1 MWPSAAR
8 ARRALWG
15 GADPRPGVSGSQP
28 PGYEGLRAEVPL
40 PARQAVLEAL
50 PQQKEGVCLRP
61 ASSSVLGLA
70 FLFRASRPPRP
81 PDGLLVAGPRAAPR
95 RSWVAAL
102 RGRWALGSAAP
113 ILSHARAQSG
123 RHTAEAGPSAAH
135 RHGSEENSRGA
146 APGARP
152 ARSPAGPVCLRQPS
166 ARVPLSRRRSR
177 GRRRVKTRVRVTETA
192 GESWAAS
199 AWAARPLPSSL
210 IHLLPPLLL
219 TRGPQRESASP
230 PEPWCLCPDG
240 KLGGVSTHSRVVS
253 RTPGPS
259 AARPGGAAAGTTRC
273 WREGRRGL
281 RGVAGRARRGPAG
294 RGRWEVSE
302 STGFFLSYGAR
313 KSWAESRNFL
323 CLHFW
328 EIRAQPASRFLRA
341 EGWIENSAPRE
352 GSACKPRRGEGVCLR
367 PGLLHRRLCP
377 WS

>member
-1 MWPSAAR
+1 MWPSVAR

-28 PGYEGLRAEVPL
+28 PGYEGLRAEGPL

-61 ASSSVLGLA
+61 ASSSALRFSSEQVALHALRTGGLSQGLG
-70 FLFRASRPPRP
+70 RP
-81 PDGLLVAGPRAAPR
+81 PDGAGSRPREGGGHRGPLLQSFLTPCTERQTHGRSRSLRRSPSWVRGELAGSGPRCAPR
-95 RSWVAAL
+95 
-102 RGRWALGSAAP
+102 P
-113 ILSHARAQSG
+113 LSSRACVF
-123 RHTAEAGPSAAH
+123 PW
-135 RHGSEENSRGA
+135 
-146 APGARP
+146 
-152 ARSPAGPVCLRQPS
+152 QPS
-166 ARVPLSRRRSR
+166 ARDPLSRRRSR
-177 GRRRVKTRVRVTETA
+177 GRRRVKTHVRVTETA

-199 AWAARPLPSSL
+199 AWAAHPLPSSL

-230 PEPWCLCPDG
+230 PGPWCLCPDG

-313 KSWAESRNFL
+313 KSWAESRNFF

>member
-1 MWPSAAR
+1 M
-8 ARRALWG
+8 
-15 GADPRPGVSGSQP
+15 
-28 PGYEGLRAEVPL
+28 
-40 PARQAVLEAL
+40 
-50 PQQKEGVCLRP
+50 
-61 ASSSVLGLA
+61 
-70 FLFRASRPPRP
+70 
-81 PDGLLVAGPRAAPR
+81 
-95 RSWVAAL
+95 
-102 RGRWALGSAAP
+102 
-113 ILSHARAQSG
+113 
-123 RHTAEAGPSAAH
+123 
-135 RHGSEENSRGA
+135 
-146 APGARP
+146 
-152 ARSPAGPVCLRQPS
+152 
-166 ARVPLSRRRSR
+166 
-177 GRRRVKTRVRVTETA
+177 KTRVRVTETA

-199 AWAARPLPSSL
+199 AWAAHPLPSSL

-230 PEPWCLCPDG
+230 PGPWCLCPDG

-281 RGVAGRARRGPAG
+281 RGVAGRARQGPAG